1 VQAVPGEALP
11 LICREKARKAR
22 KKGLFTAN
30 HAKNASKGNSA
41 FAYFAYF
48 AVSHSGIFAPFALF
62 GG

>member
-1 VQAVPGEALP
+1 

-41 FAYFAYF
+41 FAYFA
-48 AVSHSGIFAPFALF
+48 VSHSGIFAPFALF